1 MTAALALVG
10 CGGRSP
16 SDAVRV
22 TLTRFGQATDR
33 HDYATLCRDIFTP
46 ELVQGLLDRGLP
58 CERALQIGLADVT
71 GARLQVQR
79 VAVHGDH
86 ADAIVRSTATG
97 EASTNDTV
105 ELVREAGSWRIARL
119 VPTTPSTIGAP
130 PSGPTGP
137 TALSGSRPTGPSG
150 SSLPAGSVRP
160 TGSAGPSGPSV
171 PAGPAPGSNS
181 RSRGWAVLISAAA
194 GRTSIRSGG
203 SADRVRTAIAR
214 GALPKRPA

>member
-79 VAVHGDH
+79 VSVHGGH

-137 TALSGSRPTGPSG
+137 TALSGSGPTGPS
-150 SSLPAGSVRP
+150 V
-160 TGSAGPSGPSV
+160 PSV

-181 RSRGWAVLISAAA
+181 RSRGWAVLISGAA
-194 GRTSIRSGG
+194 GRTSIRSGR

>member
-1 MTAALALVG
+1 MIAALALVG

-46 ELVQGLLDRGLP
+46 ELVQGLLDRGLS

-79 VAVHGDH
+79 VSVHGDH

-137 TALSGSRPTGPSG
+137 TALSGSRPTGPSV
-150 SSLPAGSVRP
+150 S
-160 TGSAGPSGPSV
+160 SV

-181 RSRGWAVLISAAA
+181 RSRGWAVLISGAA
-194 GRTSIRSGG
+194 GRTSIRSGR

>member
-79 VAVHGDH
+79 VSVHGDH

-137 TALSGSRPTGPSG
+137 TALSGSGPTGPS
-150 SSLPAGSVRP
+150 V
-160 TGSAGPSGPSV
+160 PSV

-181 RSRGWAVLISAAA
+181 RSRGWAVLISGAA
-194 GRTSIRSGG
+194 GRTSIRSGR